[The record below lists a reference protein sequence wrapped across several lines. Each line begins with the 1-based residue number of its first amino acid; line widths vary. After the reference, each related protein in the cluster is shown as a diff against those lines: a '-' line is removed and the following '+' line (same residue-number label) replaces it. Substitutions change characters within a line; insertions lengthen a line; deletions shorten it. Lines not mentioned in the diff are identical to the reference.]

1 MLKLQLPYPAR
12 CLNPRVHSIVFFPYP
27 YDPLYRL
34 TGIATQVG
42 KLLHPAGGTAFALSG
57 FEQNRK
63 CWRLHT

>member
-1 MLKLQLPYPAR
+1 VPKLQLPYPAT
-12 CLNPRVHSIVFFPYP
+12 CLNPMVHSMFSSPDPY
-27 YDPLYRL
+27 YPLYLL